1 MEYFNKFRATV
12 TQVAAQVTNAL
23 PGNPLLREYEIGGQ
37 ICTAGPGFY
46 WKVFKGVKKS
56 TKKVV
61 SIWLFDKKDTDRWPK
76 DDRELFL
83 SLIKHGVSQLTRLR
97 HPRLLVV
104 EHPIEESRDSLA
116 FATEPVF
123 ACLANCLS
131 RREHLSLPISAPPS
145 DIAFSDIEI
154 KHGLLQLGEALSFL
168 HIDAGILHRNVTPES
183 VVVNDRGAWKLAGF
197 EFSIQ
202 GRAVSPGKIIF
213 LLGTALSFQFIYET
227 FNWSSHV
234 PAILQ
239 PNLDY
244 LAPEYVVGSGCDS
257 SSDIYSLGVLS
268 FVVYNECRPPF
279 EHKND
284 LAIFKKNVEKLDAFQ
299 VRTECIPPILLK
311 DLKVC
316 LKCLPNLRP
325 DAIQFTKIAY
335 FNDPLVKTLNLFES
349 LIQLENSRKIHF
361 FKSLPGVL
369 VRFEKRV
376 LLQKVLPYLSCEF
389 STPDLIPFIL
399 PSIFLIIEQVTKQE
413 FSTEILP
420 KIMPLF
426 SMGRPYQIAL
436 LLLQK
441 MELLLEKASEE
452 HVKCYVLPLVYNA
465 LSSETMRIREL
476 CISIVPNISKLV
488 DRSSMKTELLPKLLQ
503 LAMDGSMLAV
513 SYLFSFLSAFCPF
526 WGIIWFCGCP
536 LVDRSDLLMRVHV
549 H

>member
-37 ICTAGPGFY
+37 ICSAGPGFY

-61 SIWLFDKKDTDRWPK
+61 SIWLLDKKDIDRWPK

-104 EHPIEESRDSLA
+104 EHPIEESR
-116 FATEPVF
+116 
-123 ACLANCLS
+123 
-131 RREHLSLPISAPPS
+131 RREHVSLPISAPPS
-145 DIAFSDIEI
+145 DITFSDVEI

-197 EFSIQ
+197 EFSVQ
-202 GRAVSPGKIIF
+202 GRAVSSGKF
-213 LLGTALSFQFIYET
+213 TYET
-227 FNWSSHV
+227 FSWSSRL
-234 PAILQ
+234 PAISQ

-257 SSDIYSLGVLS
+257 FSDIYSLGVLS

-284 LAIFKKNVEKLDAFQ
+284 LAIFKKNVEKLDSFQ
-299 VRTECIPPILLK
+299 VRTERIPPILLN

-325 DAIQFTKIAY
+325 DAIQFTKFAY

-349 LIQLENSRKIHF
+349 LIQMESSRKIHF

-420 KIMPLF
+420 KITPLF

-488 DRSSMKTELLPKLLQ
+488 DRNSMKTELLPKLLQ
-503 LAMDGSMLAV
+503 LAIDGSMLAV
-513 SYLFSFLSAFCPF
+513 SYLFSFLSAFFSF
-526 WGIIWFCGCP
+526 WVIICFCGCQ
-536 LVDRSDLLMRVHV
+536 LVNRSVLLMRMYVH
-549 H
+549 